1 MGIESP
7 LFQLFGHSPIQ
18 PLTKHMRLTLDCV
31 CVLPTFFAAAQS
43 GDWKKATG
51 VRAEIEHIK
60 READALKKDIRTH
73 MPNRL
78 LMPVARS
85 DLLELLI
92 AQSRLAGSAKRIS
105 GLVLG
110 REMHIP
116 DSIYELFINFL
127 NMGIQAAEQA
137 TVAIDELDNLLET
150 GFSGKELKTV
160 EALLAKL
167 DELEEQSDQLQIALR
182 RSLKGLEAQL
192 NPVDVMFMYQVI
204 TGIGQLADF
213 AQRVGHRLQ
222 ILMAR

>member
-7 LFQLFGHSPIQ
+7 LFQLFGQSPIQ

-31 CVLPTFFAAAQS
+31 SVLPAFFAAAQS
-43 GDWKKATG
+43 GDWKKATQ
-51 VRAEIEHIK
+51 VRSEIEQHK
-60 READALKKDIRTH
+60 RDADVLKKDIRTH

-116 DSIYELFINFL
+116 DSIYPLFNDFL
-127 NMGIQAAEQA
+127 AMGIQAAEQA

-167 DELEEQSDQLQIALR
+167 DDLEEQSDQLQISLR
-182 RSLKGLEAQL
+182 RSLKGLEVNL